1 MSRPQRR
8 GEDDDAADDRRHP
21 APHQGPGAPRRRR
34 RAYRSDPR
42 QDASRLHSGPT
53 VRVRQA
59 HRGGVP
65 ALRGRAVR
73 SGRGRGRAA
82 RRRAARRVRADQLEG
97 RAGGGLQS
105 RHAPEADH
113 LERAHPPAA
122 VHRGGRADGG
132 PRPQGGAAAQ
142 GHLPPVRGPGGHGAD
157 EHPHAGGGGGD
168 VRPRRDPP
176 ARQDRG
182 GGNGGR
188 PAPAVPRRRR
198 DPRGAVLEAHRWGA
212 SPRLGRS
219 VGRWGQ
225 RGRQGR
231 VTQPSLWRVLEPKW
245 RTALQ
250 RIREERSRGGS
261 AKLFILTLV
270 GLAFWVGVYGLF
282 YKILGY
288 LRGLEDVGPLLASK
302 LLGVAL
308 LSAIVILVLS
318 NVVTALSSFFLAK
331 DLDLL
336 VSAPVDWLRVYL
348 AKLAETLMHSSWM
361 VALMAVPIFAAYGVI
376 YRGGLLFIPYAVL
389 TVFPLLMLPA
399 VAGSAL
405 TLILVNIFPAR
416 RTRDLLSIVALGA
429 AGGLILLFRLIRP
442 ERLASPEGFRNLLD
456 YIAVLRTPTSPFL
469 PSEWVTQAIM
479 SFLRGQPDLLPV
491 ALLWTTAAAF
501 VALGAMLHRNLF
513 APGFTKAQE
522 GAERF
527 VRGELWRR
535 TVGTVLRFLPVA
547 KREFVIKDIK
557 LFFRDTTQWSQLILL
572 AVLVLVYLFN
582 IKTLPLHRGE
592 AVGFFYVT
600 LVSFLNLGLAGFVLA
615 AIAARFI
622 FPAVSLEGRHMWLLR
637 SSPLDLRALLWS
649 KYWVGTIPL
658 LVLALAL
665 TGLTNVLLQVRPF
678 MMVMELVT
686 ICGLTFAIAALALG
700 FGALYPQFETENAA
714 QIPTSFG
721 GLVFMMATIALLGAV
736 IFVLWQAV
744 YQYVRSV
751 FLGQPVVVDAW
762 MIGWFAV
769 AAALCAA
776 ATALPLWIGLRRIE
790 RFEF

>member
-1 MSRPQRR
+1 MK
-8 GEDDDAADDRRHP
+8 
-21 APHQGPGAPRRRR
+21 
-34 RAYRSDPR
+34 
-42 QDASRLHSGPT
+42 
-53 VRVRQA
+53 
-59 HRGGVP
+59 
-65 ALRGRAVR
+65 
-73 SGRGRGRAA
+73 
-82 RRRAARRVRADQLEG
+82 
-97 RAGGGLQS
+97 
-105 RHAPEADH
+105 
-113 LERAHPPAA
+113 
-122 VHRGGRADGG
+122 
-132 PRPQGGAAAQ
+132 
-142 GHLPPVRGPGGHGAD
+142 
-157 EHPHAGGGGGD
+157 
-168 VRPRRDPP
+168 
-176 ARQDRG
+176 
-182 GGNGGR
+182 
-188 PAPAVPRRRR
+188 
-198 DPRGAVLEAHRWGA
+198 
-212 SPRLGRS
+212 
-219 VGRWGQ
+219 
-225 RGRQGR
+225 
-231 VTQPSLWRVLEPKW
+231 QPSLWRVLEPKW
-245 RTALQ
+245 RTAFQ
-250 RIREERSRGGS
+250 RLREERSRGGS
-261 AKLFILTLV
+261 GKLLLLTLA
-270 GLAFWVGVYGLF
+270 GLLFWFGVYRLL
-282 YKILGY
+282 YKILSY
-288 LRGLEDVGPLLASK
+288 FRGVEDLGPLLAGK

-308 LSAIVILVLS
+308 LSSVVILVLS

-336 VSAPVDWLRVYL
+336 VSAPVDWLRIYL
-348 AKLAETLMHSSWM
+348 AKLGETLLHSSWM
-361 VALMAVPIFAAYGVI
+361 VALMAVPIFAAYGVV

-389 TVFPLLMLPA
+389 AVFPLLVLPA
-399 VAGSAL
+399 VLGSAL
-405 TLILVNIFPAR
+405 TLVLVNIFPAR

-429 AGGLILLFRLIRP
+429 AGGLILLFRLVRP

-456 YIAVLRTPTSPFL
+456 YIAVLRTPTSSFL
-469 PSEWVTQAIM
+469 PSEWVTQAVM
-479 SFLRGQPDLLPV
+479 SFLRGQPDFLPV
-491 ALLWTTAAAF
+491 ALLWTTAASF
-501 VALGAMLHRNLF
+501 VTLGALLHRSLY

-547 KREFVIKDIK
+547 KREFVIKDVK

-658 LVLALAL
+658 LVLALVL

-686 ICGLTFAIAALALG
+686 ICALTFAIAALALG

-721 GLVFMMATIALLGAV
+721 GLVFMMATIGLLGLV

-751 FLGQPVVVDAW
+751 YQGQPVVVDAG
-762 MIGWFAV
+762 MIGWFTL
-769 AAALCAA
+769 AAAVCAA
-776 ATALPLWIGLRRIE
+776 ATAVPLWIGLRRIE